1 MVMLT
6 EVVSVH
12 GVPHE
17 PSSLT
22 ACRQWHSAQKQAGE
36 IPFKSENEGLM
47 FYQLSKRCMIKHC
60 SSRSSLQNK

>member
-1 MVMLT
+1 MGRLMNLPASQRVDSDILLKNKHART
-6 EVVSVH
+6 
-12 GVPHE
+12 
-17 PSSLT
+17 
-22 ACRQWHSAQKQAGE
+22 GE